1 METDFKLFLWRGIS
15 DALLIIAALYLQ
27 WWLVLLCS
35 CLLFFVFDTFV
46 EIFLAALFMDLLYG
60 SPLSRFGDFQF
71 ILSLGA
77 LCVFVL
83 LTVAKKR
90 MRIYTLN

>member
-1 METDFKLFLWRGIS
+1 METNIKLLLLRGTS

-27 WWLVLLCS
+27 WWIVLICA
-35 CLLFFVFDTFV
+35 CLLFFVFDGFV

-71 ILSLGA
+71 VLSLGA
-77 LCVFVL
+77 LCVYIL
-83 LTVAKKR
+83 LTVLKKR
-90 MRIYTLN
+90 MRI